1 MAGSSNTT
9 SDVDIDI
16 RGLLAGI
23 ARRKWPLLILTLISA
38 AIFFA
43 VFSSVPNRYKST
55 SSIVLEQRESALTRI
70 GGQNLPA
77 AGASF
82 DIGTVGTQVQ
92 IMTSD
97 DLAFEVIRELGLV
110 RDADFGGKGDS
121 FSIMG
126 MLSSLFSTDTS
137 SQDAEDIAQGE
148 PTQDERMVLET
159 FNKRLQIYATP
170 NTHLI
175 SITFWAHRRDLARN
189 VVNLIAEKYLARN
202 KSAKSS
208 STDEATKWLGPL
220 IASMEKKLST
230 SEVEM
235 EEFRAS
241 NDIFTGANNASLAT
255 QQLSEFSTELS
266 NVRARRA
273 AAEAKVEAIRSSLQ
287 NGTSVDAIPEV
298 ISSSLIQRLRERQAG
313 IEAQITQLSTTL
325 LPNHPR
331 VKSAK
336 SQLAGYD
343 KQISVAAKNI
353 LKSLENDVDL
363 RRNQEKTLIQ
373 DINRLKS
380 EASRVGT
387 KQVKLRELER
397 KVASDR
403 EALLRYQTQF
413 IQAESRATSNYNPVD
428 AVINQRGTSAFKA
441 YFPKV
446 IPFTAAGTFA
456 VLLLSII
463 GLLAADLLSGRAF
476 KPAKI
481 GGLSQED
488 YAMQVG
494 MNHAMNA
501 NSNVT
506 ASVDHEQMAV
516 EANSNVNDNV
526 NDNGANSATNNNTGH
541 DKQAVENAPAIVP
554 NQNDLLIDGE
564 MTGNAEA
571 HDEQIAFKLDIAEQA
586 ILALGTAEI
595 AIVSPGGD
603 VGSQAAWHISR
614 QLSAK
619 GKSVAVV
626 DLTGTGV
633 TTTAMLSTKDVSG
646 LGEVL
651 AGTKQLLEVMFKD
664 VNSNVHVLGAGRLTN
679 EELAGNI
686 ERLGQLS
693 KVLCEAY
700 EFVIY
705 DCGPIGTA
713 GLSKIAV
720 PQTLV
725 VIPTLGSNIN
735 TCRSLEQSLH
745 QNGYVEAIVVD
756 FGETESDFDNSTEIN
771 VA

>member
-23 ARRKWPLLILTLISA
+23 ARRKWSLLILTLISA
-38 AIFFA
+38 ALFFV
-43 VFSSVPNRYKST
+43 VFSAVPNRYKST

-70 GGQNLPA
+70 GGQNMPS
-77 AGASF
+77 AGTVF

-92 IMTSD
+92 IMNSD

-110 RDADFGGKGDS
+110 RDSEFGGKGKDS
-121 FSIMG
+121 SSIMG
-126 MLSSLFSTDTS
+126 LISSLFSADTS
-137 SQDAEDIAQGE
+137 QQDAADIAEGE
-148 PTQDERMVLET
+148 PTQAERRVLET
-159 FNKRLQIYATP
+159 YKKRLQIFATP

-175 SITFWAHRRDLARN
+175 SVTFWAHRRELARD
-189 VVNLIAEKYLARN
+189 VVNLVAEKYLARN
-202 KSAKSS
+202 RSAKSA

-220 IASMEKKLST
+220 IASMQTKLSV
-230 SEVEM
+230 SENEM

-241 NDIFTGANNASLAT
+241 NDIFTGANNTSLAT

-266 NVRARRA
+266 SVRARRA
-273 AAEAKVEAIRSSLQ
+273 AAEAKVQAISNSLQ
-287 NGTSVDAIPEV
+287 NGTSIDAIPEV

-313 IEAQITQLSTTL
+313 IESQITQLSTTL

-336 SQLAGYD
+336 SQLAGYN
-343 KQISVAAKNI
+343 KQINSAAKNI
-353 LKSLENDVDL
+353 LKSLENDVGL
-363 RRNQEKTLIQ
+363 RRSQEKTLIQ

-397 KVASDR
+397 KVVSDR
-403 EALLRYQTQF
+403 EALLRYQNQF

-446 IPFTAAGTFA
+446 IPFTIAGSFA
-456 VLLLSII
+456 VLLLSVI

-476 KPAKI
+476 KPASI
-481 GGLSQED
+481 GGLSPEEYD
-488 YAMQVG
+488 MQVG
-494 MNHAMNA
+494 MHNAVMGASTDTAGDTNATAIAMLP
-501 NSNVT
+501 
-506 ASVDHEQMAV
+506 ASL
-516 EANSNVNDNV
+516 DNQ
-526 NDNGANSATNNNTGH
+526 DRQ
-541 DKQAVENAPAIVP
+541 KIENAPPIAP
-554 NQNDLLIDGE
+554 SQNDFLVDGP
-564 MTGNAEA
+564 TAVLPNAV
-571 HDEQIAFKLDIAEQA
+571 DEQIAFKLDIAEQA
-586 ILALGTAEI
+586 ILALGKAEI

-603 VGSQAAWHISR
+603 IGSEAAWHISR
-614 QLSAK
+614 QLAAK

-633 TTTAMLSTKDVSG
+633 TTTAMLATKDVSG

-651 AGTKQLLEVMFKD
+651 AGSAQLLEVMFKD
-664 VNSNVHVLGAGRLTN
+664 IKSDVHVLGAGRLTN
-679 EELAGNI
+679 DELSGNI
-686 ERLGQLS
+686 DRLGQVS
-693 KVLCEAY
+693 KVLCESY

-705 DCGPIGTA
+705 DCGPIGA
-713 GLSKIAV
+713 NGLSKIAD

-725 VIPTLGSNIN
+725 VIPTLGSDIN

-745 QNGYVEAIVVD
+745 RSGYVEAIIVD
-756 FGETESDFDNSTEIN
+756 FGDTIEGANTSIEID